1 MDLLKLLQA
10 TGQTDNIVNA
20 LAGQFGL
27 QGGQAGDVM
36 GQVLGALGG
45 GVKNVN
51 KQGGLETLM
60 GALQDKNTEQY
71 LDQPQAAMQAGATDT
86 GNQILG
92 QLFGSKEVSRNVA
105 AQVEQKSG
113 VSSSIIR
120 KMLPVIATMA
130 MGAMTK
136 NIGGSQGLVGT
147 ATRGMAMKGIMNLID
162 QDNDGNPL
170 DDIMKMVG
178 KIAS

>member
-1 MDLLKLLQA
+1 
-10 TGQTDNIVNA
+10 
-20 LAGQFGL
+20 
-27 QGGQAGDVM
+27 
-36 GQVLGALGG
+36 
-45 GVKNVN
+45 
-51 KQGGLETLM
+51 
-60 GALQDKNTEQY
+60 
-71 LDQPQAAMQAGATDT
+71 MQATDT

-113 VSSSIIR
+113 VSSAIIK

-136 NIGGSQGLVGT
+136 KVGGPQGLVGT
-147 ATRGMAMKGIMNLID
+147 AGRGMAMKGIMNLID

-170 DDIMKMVG
+170 DDILGMMGKM
-178 KIAS
+178 ASR

>member
-27 QGGQAGDVM
+27 QGGQANDVM

-45 GVKNVN
+45 GVKNV
-51 KQGGLETLM
+51 KQQGGLESLM

-71 LDQPQAAMQAGATDT
+71 IEQPQAAMQATDT

-113 VSSSIIR
+113 VSSAIIK

-136 NIGGSQGLVGT
+136 KVGGGQGLVGT
-147 ATRGMAMKGIMNLID
+147 ASRGMAMKGIMNLID